1 MTQSLIP
8 ALSAIGFVQFELW
21 DIPNN
26 GNNGAT
32 VYVNLWTGSPNTN
45 SASLLG
51 STAPVYM
58 PNGFSN
64 SGLGVA
70 GITNFYFSTPLALT
84 PGQTYYLQPVVLS
97 GDDPWDI
104 VTIGNTYS
112 KGQVFEKG
120 QGFNTDFWFREG
132 IVVPEP
138 TALALIALSG
148 LLILSLKRR
157 SRLLVLVPGM
167 LVVSF
172 FSSPS
177 PAQAQTSP
185 PQPDS
190 VVAIVADA
198 QGLPFVP
205 PSQRPRGGV
214 YWEVRAWFPSQP
226 MPLPCPPH
234 DPTTP
239 VYGIGGNDYLVDGTG
254 GELLAPTA
262 WSFAYRAL
270 GTTNPAVVLQAEVA
284 ALQDFVAQVQA
295 RNLSAQLGLNSRT
308 STPNVLE
315 GLQGGGVTFNG
326 LNGLRLEDHKYQSS
340 HHQPLAAAARD
351 SWRGQLTNCTQF
363 STYSTI

>member
-1 MTQSLIP
+1 MVSRR
-8 ALSAIGFVQFELW
+8 SR
-21 DIPNN
+21 
-26 GNNGAT
+26 
-32 VYVNLWTGSPNTN
+32 S
-45 SASLLG
+45 
-51 STAPVYM
+51 
-58 PNGFSN
+58 
-64 SGLGVA
+64 
-70 GITNFYFSTPLALT
+70 
-84 PGQTYYLQPVVLS
+84 
-97 GDDPWDI
+97 
-104 VTIGNTYS
+104 
-112 KGQVFEKG
+112 
-120 QGFNTDFWFREG
+120 
-132 IVVPEP
+132 EP
-138 TALALIALSG
+138 TTLALIALSG

-157 SRLLVLVPGM
+157 SRLLVLVQGM

-226 MPLPCPPH
+226 TPVPCPPH
-234 DPTTP
+234 DPNTP
-239 VYGIGGNDYLVDGTG
+239 VYAIAGDNYLEDRTG

-295 RNLSAQLGLNSRT
+295 RNLSAQAGLSSRT
-308 STPNVLE
+308 SAPNALE
-315 GLQGGGVTFNG
+315 GLQGGGVAFNG
-326 LNGLRLEDHKYQSS
+326 LTDGFNDLRLEIINTNPVTTNLWLRWMAPSV
-340 HHQPLAAAARD
+340 AIT
-351 SWRGQLTNCTQF
+351 TNCF
-363 STYSTI
+363 PSPTYWPPTGPWERFCSALPMAIQISRLCP